1 MLLHYDAE
9 YVCVC
14 VEFTVYNKNY
24 GIIFQFFS
32 LFSLIHFT

>member
-9 YVCVC
+9 YVYVLSLQYSIKIM
-14 VEFTVYNKNY
+14 EL
-24 GIIFQFFS
+24 FQFFS